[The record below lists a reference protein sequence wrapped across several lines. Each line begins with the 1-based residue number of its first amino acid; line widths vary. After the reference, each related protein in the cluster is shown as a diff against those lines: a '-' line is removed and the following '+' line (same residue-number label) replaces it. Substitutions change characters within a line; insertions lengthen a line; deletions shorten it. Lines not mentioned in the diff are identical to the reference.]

1 MAKSAA
7 AVPQLELEPSSSS
20 EEVEGGG
27 GGGGMSIG
35 NSASSFDRE
44 RHLTYLRMMYQ
55 MIPYHYQSQEINR
68 ITLAYFAISGLDII
82 GALDTVDRDEVASWV
97 LSLRAQPRDVSEIN
111 NGMVLIVN
119 VEHVAGEFYGFNG
132 SRSSQF
138 PSGNSRGFSGNH
150 SHLAST
156 YCALAI
162 LKTVRHNLFNIDWTP
177 LLMSMRNL
185 QQPDGSFLP
194 IHFGAETDLRFTY
207 CAAAI
212 CFMLDNWSGM
222 DRDKATEYI
231 LKCKVVTFCLFVHL

>member
-111 NGMVLIVN
+111 N
-119 VEHVAGEFYGFNG
+119 GEFYGFNG

>member
-111 NGMVLIVN
+111 NG
-119 VEHVAGEFYGFNG
+119 EFYGFNG

-185 QQPDGSFLP
+185 QQPDGRYNCMF
-194 IHFGAETDLRFTY
+194 R
-207 CAAAI
+207 
-212 CFMLDNWSGM
+212 
-222 DRDKATEYI
+222 
-231 LKCKVVTFCLFVHL
+231 